1 MQDPAEP
8 DHGVCGVHAVAQ
20 APAQSELPRHGR
32 SLCWHPLLQPGR
44 DRLACNA
51 LLFRGRR
58 QASDGPYMAGMSKCA
73 FAFVSCLM
81 SADGQDCAQRSAALL
96 SEIRGLAWTQNPI
109 SLTAPAVQAPYMYA
123 LHRILTVA
131 VFCADQPAI

>member
-1 MQDPAEP
+1 
-8 DHGVCGVHAVAQ
+8 
-20 APAQSELPRHGR
+20 
-32 SLCWHPLLQPGR
+32 
-44 DRLACNA
+44 
-51 LLFRGRR
+51 
-58 QASDGPYMAGMSKCA
+58 
-73 FAFVSCLM
+73 M

-109 SLTAPAVQAPYMYA
+109 SLTAPAVQAPYMHA